1 MALPPLSLRLRRGQ
15 KTNGHRQFVMT
26 AIRIMNTAAES
37 GGSLPVPQVRVLLLQ
52 LLQSL
57 VPLKHARLG
66 PIPHGSSA
74 VVEHFAAC
82 LRHTSA
88 IDYRHTSSSHCTC
101 AHIYNR
107 LHLIHPE
114 RNALLCL
121 LQPPV
126 VVSKLLRSVC
136 ARFHAAR
143 LFRPSLQEQRVKCH
157 TNMEAAQGAPYQK
170 ASKRMRTIG
179 SRLPLP

>member
-15 KTNGHRQFVMT
+15 KTNGHRQLVMT

-82 LRHTSA
+82 LRHVTLITGTHRHHTALALTS
-88 IDYRHTSSSHCTC
+88 
-101 AHIYNR
+101 
-107 LHLIHPE
+107 
-114 RNALLCL
+114 
-121 LQPPV
+121 
-126 VVSKLLRSVC
+126 
-136 ARFHAAR
+136 
-143 LFRPSLQEQRVKCH
+143 
-157 TNMEAAQGAPYQK
+157 
-170 ASKRMRTIG
+170 TIVFI
-179 SRLPLP
+179 